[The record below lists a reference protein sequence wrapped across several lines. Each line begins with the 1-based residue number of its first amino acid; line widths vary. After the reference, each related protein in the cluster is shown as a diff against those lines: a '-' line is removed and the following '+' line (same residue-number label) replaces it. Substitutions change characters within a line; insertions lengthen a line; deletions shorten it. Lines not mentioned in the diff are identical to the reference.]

1 MKKTYKSD
9 AYVALHE
16 SASDLHK
23 IGLMPDTEMQYFD
36 DACLET
42 IPEYTP
48 ERVKFVRARE
58 ELTQSQM
65 ARLLNVSLKTVQS
78 WEAKK
83 PKHPSGPAAKLLT
96 MLERHGARA
105 IAG

>member
-9 AYVALHE
+9 AFAAIHE
-16 SASDLHK
+16 TASDFHELGFISDK
-23 IGLMPDTEMQYFD
+23 KMDYYD
-36 DACLET
+36 DGCLET
-42 IPEYTP
+42 IPDYTP

-58 ELTQSQM
+58 ELTQAQM
-65 ARLLNVSLKTVQS
+65 AMYLNVSLKTVQS

-96 MLERHGARA
+96 LMERFGAKVL
-105 IAG
+105 AG